1 MKFKLLI
8 PLFLL
13 FACSSPKPE
22 TDFLTASVSK
32 QMNNLQMLPLAEE
45 IEGVDYIPL
54 EMTSDNASLIDGIAC
69 YTITD
74 DAIYVLPTKEQRVVQ
89 YDREGHFIKTL
100 ISFGQGPNE
109 FSSFITNIQVD
120 EENNKLYLFA
130 TDRFYLFTLQ
140 GELIEQKIHD
150 YQTIFHGLVG
160 NDCLAAVSIPYIP
173 FQKGSFGIGIFTEEG
188 DTVITKN
195 DFYSSLVPKEQTGF
209 TTRIAVSYPEAKK
222 SVLFKTGGNDTLF
235 QLSEKGI
242 QPVCALNLHNSD
254 QEIMKAIDI
263 ANIKNIH
270 DFGDG
275 NNYFISDLFETSK
288 RYYLRLRNNDG
299 HLVASIDKQT
309 GETYVEKCVQPVPL
323 RELAGVSLQHGM
335 LGTRSYQGFPIWGNV
350 LKDNLVQIVT
360 PVELEMYQSLSEVT
374 IPEALK
380 QVDEEGNPIFI
391 FYKLKK

>member
-120 EENNKLYLFA
+120 EEYKTSNPKVYA
-130 TDRFYLFTLQ
+130 
-140 GELIEQKIHD
+140 G
-150 YQTIFHGLVG
+150 
-160 NDCLAAVSIPYIP
+160 
-173 FQKGSFGIGIFTEEG
+173 G
-188 DTVITKN
+188 D
-195 DFYSSLVPKEQTGF
+195 
-209 TTRIAVSYPEAKK
+209 
-222 SVLFKTGGNDTLF
+222 
-235 QLSEKGI
+235 
-242 QPVCALNLHNSD
+242 
-254 QEIMKAIDI
+254 
-263 ANIKNIH
+263 
-270 DFGDG
+270 
-275 NNYFISDLFETSK
+275 
-288 RYYLRLRNNDG
+288 
-299 HLVASIDKQT
+299 
-309 GETYVEKCVQPVPL
+309 
-323 RELAGVSLQHGM
+323 LAGVR
-335 LGTRSYQGFPIWGNV
+335 GTVAWATYSGREAA
-350 LKDNLVQIVT
+350 KKIV
-360 PVELEMYQSLSEVT
+360 E
-374 IPEALK
+374 
-380 QVDEEGNPIFI
+380 
-391 FYKLKK
+391 KLKEA